1 MRTRAIFK
9 RILLQRRSD
18 KRSLVL
24 LFVAPLVILSLLYL
38 LLQIPSGQTYRIGL
52 VSEPGSTSLTTA
64 LKSSEELKLVKVKN
78 SSRQTMNSKNLTA
91 ILDIRD
97 KAVHL
102 TFSNKDTGSTQH
114 VGSIITALLQK
125 TQAEAAQSKVQQS
138 IKSTLSKA
146 LQSDSSL
153 AGKFASLDISSGSS
167 LRIKTRYLYGNSKL
181 SPFDNLAPVLVSF
194 FVFFFVF
201 LISGISLVNERSS
214 GTLVRML
221 ISPVRRSEIISGY
234 TLAYGLLAV
243 AQTILIVLWARFV
256 LQMNVLGNF
265 AWVIVINLLIALIA
279 LLIGLLLSALAKSE
293 FQFIQFVPIAIVP
306 QFLFSGIISIDTMS
320 RPLQWLAHI
329 MPLYYG
335 VDALQKVIKQGLGLA
350 SIRLDLTVLLAIVI
364 LLYLLNIAALRNLR
378 RI

>member
-1 MRTRAIFK
+1 MRTQAIFK

-38 LLQIPSGQTYRIGL
+38 LLQIPSDQTYRVGL
-52 VSEPGSTSLTTA
+52 TSSSASTGLTTA
-64 LKSSEELKLVKVKN
+64 LKSSDDLKLVKVKN

-102 TFSNKDTGSTQH
+102 TFSNKDTGSTQR
-114 VGSIITALLQK
+114 VSGIITALLQK
-125 TQAEAAQSKVQQS
+125 TQAEEIQQS
-138 IKSTLSKA
+138 IKKA
-146 LQSDSSL
+146 VQNAPSMAGNL
-153 AGKFASLDISSGSS
+153 AALDISSGSS
-167 LRIKTRYLYGNSKL
+167 PRIKTHYLYGNSKL

-243 AQTILIVLWARFV
+243 VQTTLIVLWARFV

-265 AWVIVINLLIALIA
+265 VWVIAINLLIALIA

-320 RPLQWLAHI
+320 RPLQWLAHV

-335 VDALQKVIKQGLGLA
+335 VDALQKVIKQGLGFA
-350 SIRLDLTVLLAIVI
+350 SIRLDLAILLAIVI
-364 LLYLLNIAALRNLR
+364 LLYLLNVAALRNLR

>member
-138 IKSTLSKA
+138 IKSTLRKA

-153 AGKFASLDISSGSS
+153 AGKLASLDISSGSS

-364 LLYLLNIAALRNLR
+364 LLYLLNVAALRNLR